1 MLLAAVNRHAAL
13 SLQEHDV
20 FVNVVGGIEIRETSW
35 DLPVLIALASSLR
48 GRAVPPALV
57 AFGEIGLTGEV
68 RPVAYGDERLREA
81 RGQGFSVA
89 IVPQGNAPRRA
100 PDGLSVIAVTRIA
113 EALDAALA
121 GAG

>member
-1 MLLAAVNRHAAL
+1 
-13 SLQEHDV
+13 
-20 FVNVVGGIEIRETSW
+20 
-35 DLPVLIALASSLR
+35 
-48 GRAVPPALV
+48 VPPALI

-113 EALDAALA
+113 EALEAALA